1 MEAGQNNEIKDGI
14 IRIVLASRG
23 DYSVLRAEYIKDGK
37 MATLAIDRYR
47 NATRKNLADLRREG
61 IRIARAKR
69 VKFVDEIALAAM
81 EAERMPHGR
90 RTENIVLANN
100 EPCVRP

>member
-1 MEAGQNNEIKDGI
+1 MEAGQDDNLKDGI
-14 IRIVLASRG
+14 IRIVLTVRG
-23 DYSVLRAEYIKDGK
+23 DYSVLRAEYIKNGK

-47 NATRKNLADLRREG
+47 NATKKNLADLKREG

-69 VKFVDEIALAAM
+69 VKFVDEIALATM

-90 RTENIVLANN
+90 ATENVVLANHH
-100 EPCVRP
+100 PCVRP